1 MQDFRNL
8 EAWQLARALRN
19 SVYAVSRRFPRE
31 ERYVLTTPLR
41 RSASSIGW
49 NIAEGSGRGSDA
61 DFARCLQLSL
71 SSECECLDQL
81 IQASDLE
88 YVTGAEFTELS
99 GRAEEVGRKLN
110 RLIRYLRRR

>member
-8 EAWQLARALRN
+8 EAWQLARAL
-19 SVYAVSRRFPRE
+19 
-31 ERYVLTTPLR
+31 
-41 RSASSIGW
+41 GW

-99 GRAEEVGRKLN
+99 GRTEEVGRKLN
-110 RLIRYLRRR
+110 RLIRFLRDAEDVSVHRPPPTSNVQLR